1 MRIENPHGQFADVP
15 GKDPVKDKRKS
26 GSAAR
31 PGAAARPPDFTEEL
45 QAAVE
50 GAEADGS
57 VDWAVLVAELDRSGR
72 ELLERQDAKHLEAY
86 KKSVKGFLT
95 AAVRRTFRLKLVEG
109 RGPNPKLYVQIER
122 IEVKLDELARTVL
135 AAHKSPLKLLAQV
148 EELRGLLLDLKR

>member
-26 GSAAR
+26 AGAGRTGASAR
-31 PGAAARPPDFTEEL
+31 PADFTEEL

-50 GAEADGS
+50 GAEPEGTVNWS
-57 VDWAVLVAELDRSGR
+57 ELVGELDRAGR
-72 ELLERQDAKHLEAY
+72 ELLEHQDAKHLEAY

-122 IEVKLDELARTVL
+122 IEVKLDELARAVL
-135 AAHKSPLKLLAQV
+135 TAHKNPLKLLAQV